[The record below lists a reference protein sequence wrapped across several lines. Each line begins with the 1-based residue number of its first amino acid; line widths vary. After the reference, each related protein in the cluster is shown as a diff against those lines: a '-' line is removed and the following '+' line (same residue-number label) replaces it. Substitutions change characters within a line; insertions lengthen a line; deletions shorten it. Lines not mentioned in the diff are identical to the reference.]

1 MRMVILTIARLTL
14 REAVRRR
21 LVLAVFILTILLAIL
36 SGWAFHKLIGLPC
49 GDNGRIHAC
58 SVADQKLLAA
68 TLLILLGFMFS
79 FVLAVGAAFL
89 GAPALWADMESGIL
103 LAMLPRPIRR
113 GDVLLGKWLGLA
125 VLVAGY
131 TAIACG
137 MEMLISSF
145 TLNYVPP
152 HPVIAIAFISA
163 EALVLLSL
171 AIACSTRVSSMASGI
186 VIILLFGVAWMGG
199 MAGEVGAIRHSQ
211 TIENV
216 GTVSSLL
223 LPTDGLWRGAIYNL
237 EPVTLVL
244 VQREFSNYAAG
255 NPFFVENAPSGP
267 YLLWAGGW
275 TIAALLIGIW
285 SFSKKEL

>member
-1 MRMVILTIARLTL
+1 
-14 REAVRRR
+14 
-21 LVLAVFILTILLAIL
+21 
-36 SGWAFHKLIGLPC
+36 
-49 GDNGRIHAC
+49 
-58 SVADQKLLAA
+58 
-68 TLLILLGFMFS
+68 
-79 FVLAVGAAFL
+79 
-89 GAPALWADMESGIL
+89 
-103 LAMLPRPIRR
+103 
-113 GDVLLGKWLGLA
+113 
-125 VLVAGY
+125 VAGY